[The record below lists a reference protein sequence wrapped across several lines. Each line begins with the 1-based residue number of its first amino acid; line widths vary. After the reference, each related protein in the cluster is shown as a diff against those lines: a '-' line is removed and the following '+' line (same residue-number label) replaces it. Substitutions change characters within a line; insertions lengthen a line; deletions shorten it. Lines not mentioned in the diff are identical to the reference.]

1 MIKTFLTDENHECP
15 DDKHEAETMASPK
28 RRETIVGHAGS
39 ASPKNGSQLGRSNK
53 RKTSLNQGGNKMS
66 GHSIDYENS

>member
-28 RRETIVGHAGS
+28 RRETIIGLAGS
-39 ASPKNGSQLGRSNK
+39 ASPKNASQLGRSNK
-53 RKTSLNQGGNKMS
+53 RK
-66 GHSIDYENS
+66 